1 MVWSTVAAHTGGN
14 MRLSSSRA
22 TTAAV
27 LVGLAVLA
35 VAGRLLSTAPST
47 QRPATTATP
56 TSAGATAPTTR
67 GVVVPDAIG
76 RTLAQ
81 ATTVMVVAG
90 LQGAA
95 TDRDPQAS
103 NAVVV
108 AQEPPAGQLI
118 PPNSVVGFRTRTDV
132 QPNGT
137 RHRLRLRRGP
147 TTATYQVVAPDPAR
161 HQLTVAV
168 TVPRATDVQVWLE
181 TGPSKRLPVL
191 GTTRDATSCHPTGGQ
206 ARCVVRFGALEAEQP
221 GVWTVSVA
229 KGSSPP
235 AGIEVTVTFTPL

>member
-95 TDRDPQAS
+95 TDRDPQAP

-108 AQEPPAGQLI
+108 AQEPAAGELV
-118 PPNSVVGFRTRTDV
+118 PPNSVVGFRTRTGV

-137 RHRLRLRRGP
+137 PRRLRLRRGP
-147 TTATYQVVAPDPAR
+147 TTAKYQVVAPDPAR
-161 HQLTVAV
+161 HQLTMVA
-168 TVPRATDVQVWLE
+168 TAPRASDIQVWLE

-191 GTTRDATSCHPTGGQ
+191 ATTRDATTCHPTGAQ
-206 ARCVVRFGALEAEQP
+206 TRCVVRFPALEAEQP

-229 KGSSPP
+229 KDSSLP
-235 AGIEVTVTFTPL
+235 AAIRITLTFTPL